1 MVQQL
6 RRFVNEDCESVLS
19 EPPEGEMLTFMAG
32 AELDYLT
39 ADPILPNTEDHPYP
53 RNVSYNY
60 TGRLVAKFL
69 LSFTD
74 EKYIFDSKT

>member
-1 MVQQL
+1 
-6 RRFVNEDCESVLS
+6 
-19 EPPEGEMLTFMAG
+19 MAG

-39 ADPILPNTEDHPYP
+39 ADPIPPNIEDHLYP
-53 RNVSYNY
+53 RNLAYNY

-74 EKYIFDSKT
+74 ERYIFDGKM